1 MKNIMVF
8 TGGYSETL
16 TLGTGEVVEGKGDGI
31 CVFRMDPENGALEKL
46 SSMKCANPT
55 YVALDHKKKHLYT
68 TNEIKNFHNLQS
80 GAACAYEIDKTN
92 GRLTFINQR
101 ITGGLDSAHIYVST
115 NDKYAMVANFKS
127 GSTVVIPIEEDGS
140 LGKPSCFL
148 QHKGTGPNP
157 IRQEGPHAHQVMP
170 DREEK
175 RVFVPDLGADKI
187 IAYDVDWKMGYL
199 CPNEAASASVTA
211 GEGPRHCVF
220 NKAGDKVYL
229 ITEMGNT
236 IHVFD
241 YDKDAPSLKEIQVI
255 GTVPE
260 NFKIHTTTAATKI
273 HPNGKLLFGSNRGHN
288 SVATYQVDEKTGKLA
303 ILSYQSTGGEI
314 PRDFDISPDG
324 KFLIAGN
331 QDTATL
337 VVFRI
342 DEETGNLTEVFRAQD
357 VFNVTCVVI
366 AEID

>member
-1 MKNIMVF
+1 MKNIFVF
-8 TGGYSETL
+8 TGAYSETL
-16 TLGTGEVVEGKGDGI
+16 TLGTGEVVVGKGDGI
-31 CVFRMDPENGALEKL
+31 NVYRMNPEDGVLTKL

-55 YVALDHKKKHLYT
+55 YVAIDHNKKHLYT
-68 TNEIKNFHNLQS
+68 TNEIKNFHDLQS
-80 GAACAYEIDKTN
+80 GAACAYEINEAT
-92 GRLTFINQR
+92 GALTFINQR
-101 ITGGLDSAHIYVST
+101 MTGGLDSAHIYVSSD
-115 NDKYAMVANFKS
+115 DKYAMVANFKS
-127 GSTVVIPIEEDGS
+127 GSTVVIPIEKDGS

-148 QHKGTGPNP
+148 QHKGTGPDP

-175 RVFVPDLGADKI
+175 RVFVPDLGSDKI
-187 IAYDVDWKMGYL
+187 VVYDVDWEMGYL
-199 CPNEAASASVTA
+199 YPNEKAVARVSA

-220 NKAGDKVYL
+220 NRAGNKVYL

-236 IHVFD
+236 IHVYD
-241 YDKDAPSLKEIQVI
+241 YDAAAPSLNKIQVI

-260 NFKIHTTTAATKI
+260 DFKKHTTTAAIKI
-273 HPNGKLLFGSNRGHN
+273 HPNGKLLYGSNRGHN
-288 SVATYQVDEKTGKLA
+288 SLATYRVDEKTGKLT

-342 DEETGNLTEVFRAQD
+342 DEETGNLTEIYRAHD

-366 AEID
+366 AEMD